1 MKITTYECSKTGM
14 VETSM
19 DGNLPPG
26 WLEVQIKSRV
36 RNPEWVRIRQ
46 LIEAQVN
53 AYAQQI
59 PEADP
64 SRDLRIEAIE
74 YQVQAS
80 FQAAVDKVPEFIEAS
95 ETLHFVA
102 PHKST
107 DVRDVIST
115 IYEAAD
121 VSPPPWLDADGD
133 DDA

>member
-14 VETSM
+14 VETSA

-26 WLEVQIKSRV
+26 WLEVQIRSRV
-36 RNPEWVRIRQ
+36 HNSEWVRIRQ
-46 LIEAQVN
+46 LIEAQVA

-59 PEADP
+59 PEDDP

-80 FQAAVDKVPEFIEAS
+80 FQAAMDKVPEFVEVS
-95 ETLHFVA
+95 ETLHFVT
-102 PHKST
+102 PHKSA
-107 DVRDVIST
+107 DVRDTIST

-133 DDA
+133 EDG